1 MSHTHQPDQLRLDH
15 FKVPIQVVFG
25 GLAGRKAIKHPLR
38 RSFRPR
44 HVHIAHPYQRDLQLI
59 LEPPVHHPSFSRP
72 VVLGSSKP
80 LPTQSSVCFMSEL
93 IAALSCSGAGRM
105 KIAHDTL

>member
-1 MSHTHQPDQLRLDH
+1 M
-15 FKVPIQVVFG
+15 FG
-25 GLAGRKAIKHPLR
+25 GLTGRKASEHPFR

-59 LEPPVHHPSFSRP
+59 LEPPIHRLSFCRS
-72 VVLGSSKP
+72 VALASSKP
-80 LPTQSSVCFMSEL
+80 LPTYLSFLYKLRFPSSAKL
-93 IAALSCSGAGRM
+93 IAAFSCSGALAGS